1 MSKQTIFLGQT
12 ANDRTGDPLRVAFD
26 KVNQN
31 FTEIYTLDSAK
42 ISLASLKTV
51 AAASTDFADFKT
63 RIAAL

>member
-1 MSKQTIFLGQT
+1 MAKLIVNIGST
-12 ANDRTGDPLRVAFD
+12 ANAKNGDPLRTAFD
-26 KVNQN
+26 KINQN

-63 RIAAL
+63 RIATL